1 MRSKMPPRNFRRDKW
16 AYLGLAIVLVVP
28 TFLTFRPR
36 LLLATEDYGLRLVI
50 IVGVGALTA
59 IGTVLMTFKGPE
71 EKD

>member
-1 MRSKMPPRNFRRDKW
+1 MPPRKFRRDKW
-16 AYLGLAIVLVVP
+16 AYLGYAIVLAIL

-36 LLLATEDYGLRLVI
+36 FLLATEDYGLRLVM
-50 IVGVGALTA
+50 IVGVCALSA